1 MAATLAEI
9 RTKVRRLTRSP
20 SPAQLSDNEILDYIN
35 TFILYD
41 FPEHL
46 RLFSLRKTFS
56 FYTNPGQDRYPTDK
70 ISFAGNTTNPL
81 YNFQNRYV
89 TTQMP
94 VYIAGTESLWSQ
106 SRTEFYRMYP
116 LTNSIQTI
124 ATGDGASNSFTGTI
138 PGTNGNAG
146 GAVLLQNNV
155 LISSIDGN
163 GEGLSLVDVPVID
176 PTTGNTTVNGNLYD
190 PSALPTTPPTV
201 VIPSN
206 TVNYVTGA
214 YTATFNSP
222 PGTDENITS
231 QTVPLQVAK
240 PNALMYFDNT
250 FFLRPVPDMPY
261 KINIE
266 VDALPSEL
274 LQSGDEPNLNQWWQY
289 IAYGAAKKIFEDRT
303 DSDSVQILM
312 PEFKQQERLALR
324 TTLVQQTKERVATIY
339 SENSGIGGSSGWGW
353 GSGGSF

>member
-1 MAATLAEI
+1 MPATLADI

-46 RLFSLRKTFS
+46 RLFSLRQTFS

-70 ISFAGNTTNPL
+70 ISFGGNTTNPL
-81 YNFQNRYV
+81 YDFQNRYV
-89 TTQMP
+89 ATQMP
-94 VYIAGTESLWSQ
+94 VYIAGTESIWSQ

-124 ATGDGASNSFTGTI
+124 ATGNGVTAAFSGTI

-155 LISSIDGN
+155 LLSSIDSN
-163 GEGLSLVDVPVID
+163 GEGLSLVDVPIVD
-176 PTTGNTTVNGNLYD
+176 PTTGNNTINGNLYN
-190 PSALPTTPPTV
+190 PSNLPATPPTV
-201 VIPSN
+201 IDPFNV
-206 TVNYVTGA
+206 VNYVTGSYA
-214 YTATFNSP
+214 ATFAFP
-222 PGTDENITS
+222 PGPGENITS
-231 QTVPLQVAK
+231 QTVPLQVAR

-261 KINIE
+261 KIEIE
-266 VDALPSEL
+266 VDALPSVL
-274 LQSGDEPNLNQWWQY
+274 LQSSDQPNLNQWWQY
-289 IAYGAAKKIFEDRT
+289 IAYGAAKKIYEDRT
-303 DSDSVQILM
+303 DTDSVQLLM
-312 PEFKQQERLALR
+312 PEFKTQERLALR
-324 TTLVQQTKERVATIY
+324 TTLVQMTKERTATIY
-339 SENSGIGGSSGWGW
+339 SENSGLGGTGGWGW
-353 GSGGSF
+353 GAGSPF